1 MVYAVFFST
10 VMYIYGMLA
19 AAGFARIIHI
29 DFDHPFPLVLVQLR
43 EPIQRQQEVLPYLRR
58 RSLSGIV
65 LHGLLIVRY

>member
-1 MVYAVFFST
+1 MMYAVFFST
-10 VMYIYGMLA
+10 EMYI